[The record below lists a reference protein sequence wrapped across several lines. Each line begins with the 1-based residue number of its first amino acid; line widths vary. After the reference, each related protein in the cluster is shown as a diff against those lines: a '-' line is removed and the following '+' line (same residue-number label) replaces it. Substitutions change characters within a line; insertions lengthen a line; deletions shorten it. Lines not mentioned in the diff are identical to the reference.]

1 MTSNY
6 LRVSIA
12 IILIALGINFCISVK
27 PGKENTPVYTERT
40 FVLNGGTYDVEIQV
54 IITQDVEKAFEFV
67 VEKVDMPIDSKDF
80 EASGVTF
87 ADEEGNIVIWL
98 DNIEDQGVI
107 SHELLHATLSIM
119 LWAGVP
125 LNESTEESYAYQLQ
139 HLTNQFY
146 NKIKQ

>member
-1 MTSNY
+1 MISNY
-6 LRVSIA
+6 LRVSIV
-12 IILIALGINFCISVK
+12 IILIALGINFCVSVK
-27 PGKENTPVYTERT
+27 PDKENTPVHTEKT
-40 FVLNGGTYDVEIQV
+40 FVLDGGTYDVEVQV
-54 IITQDVEKAFEFV
+54 IVTQDVEKALQFV
-67 VEKVDMPIDSKDF
+67 IENVDMPVDLKDF

-119 LWAGVP
+119 LWAGIP
-125 LNESTEESYAYQLQ
+125 LNDTTEESYAYQLQ

-146 NKIKQ
+146 NKIK